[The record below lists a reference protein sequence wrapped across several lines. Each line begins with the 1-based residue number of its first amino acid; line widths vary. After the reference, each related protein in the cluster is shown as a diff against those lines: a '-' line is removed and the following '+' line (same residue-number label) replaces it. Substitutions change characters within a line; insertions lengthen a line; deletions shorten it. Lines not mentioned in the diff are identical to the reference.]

1 MRPHSQMRI
10 IAGSA
15 KGRRIAC
22 PPGEEVRPTPERMRG
37 ALFNILG
44 EEVRDASVLDLFAGT
59 GSLGLEALSRGAGH
73 VVFVEIGFGP
83 LQVLRQNL
91 DALGFAEQA
100 TVLPRDV
107 FHLLTHLED
116 LGRKYDL
123 VLAAPPY
130 ALLEGRFTAERLFRV
145 FNDVLAACGRPQVS
159 LNLQHSPSSHVP
171 DETPALK
178 CSDRRQYGQAELS
191 RFQLK
196 AAGADGESVPSI
208 PSHQPG

>member
-1 MRPHSQMRI
+1 
-10 IAGSA
+10 
-15 KGRRIAC
+15 
-22 PPGEEVRPTPERMRG
+22 MRG

-44 EEVRDASVLDLFAGT
+44 EEVRNASVLDLFSGT

-91 DALGFAEQA
+91 DALSFAEQA

-107 FHLLTHLED
+107 FLLTTHLGD

-130 ALLEGRFTAERLFRV
+130 GLLEGRSSAEELFSV
-145 FNDVLAACGRPQVS
+145 FGEVLAAFGQPHAS
-159 LNLQHSPSSHVP
+159 LNLQHSPNSHVP
-171 DETPALK
+171 DETHALK
-178 CSDRRQYGQAELS
+178 RSDRRQYGQAELS
-191 RFQLK
+191 RYRLK
-196 AAGADGESVPSI
+196 AASPTSEPAHSNS
-208 PSHQPG
+208 SHQPG